1 MSQQKVDRYKQE
13 KAHRKERLEKEKKR
27 KKLLRICS
35 YFVLA
40 VIVLAIAFAIYRH
53 YTPKTETP
61 AETETTVESV
71 IETTTAEE
79 STVEEG
85 TIEEGTVEESTAAKT
100 EDTDT
105 ESTSEETA
113 DIESAAEETDAAGT
127 ESTAADG
134 EAAQAENDYHEKT
147 PISGDKWRM
156 IPSSFA
162 TGTGVFLFLIIAC
175 SQSTHYFLAIKY
187 RSQYSSSL
195 IFSIFTSPPIPSA
208 IACSAS
214 SVCSILETY
223 TST

>member
-71 IETTTAEE
+71 IETTTAE
-79 STVEEG
+79 
-85 TIEEGTVEESTAAKT
+85 T

-105 ESTSEETA
+105 ESTAEETA
-113 DIESAAEETDAAGT
+113 DTESAAEETDAADT
-127 ESTAADG
+127 ESAAADG
-134 EAAQAENDYHEKT
+134 KQRLTTLRRQPRLRTLQSKTITMKKLPFSMAGIAGND
-147 PISGDKWRM
+147 
-156 IPSSFA
+156 SF
-162 TGTGVFLFLIIAC
+162 FICHRKRESF
-175 SQSTHYFLAIKY
+175 
-187 RSQYSSSL
+187 YS
-195 IFSIFTSPPIPSA
+195 
-208 IACSAS
+208 
-214 SVCSILETY
+214 
-223 TST
+223 

>member
-85 TIEEGTVEESTAAKT
+85 TVEESTAVET

-113 DIESAAEETDAAGT
+113 DIESAAEKTDAAGT
-127 ESTAADG
+127 ERCCFFMKRTQKVSRLRRSIKR
-134 EAAQAENDYHEKT
+134 NRSF
-147 PISGDKWRM
+147 IFI
-156 IPSSFA
+156 IP
-162 TGTGVFLFLIIAC
+162 TRPG
-175 SQSTHYFLAIKY
+175 
-187 RSQYSSSL
+187 
-195 IFSIFTSPPIPSA
+195 
-208 IACSAS
+208 
-214 SVCSILETY
+214 
-223 TST
+223 

>member
-13 KAHRKERLEKEKKR
+13 KAHRKECLEKEKKR

-85 TIEEGTVEESTAAKT
+85 TVEESTAVET

-134 EAAQAENDYHEKT
+134 EAAQAE
-147 PISGDKWRM
+147 
-156 IPSSFA
+156 
-162 TGTGVFLFLIIAC
+162 
-175 SQSTHYFLAIKY
+175 
-187 RSQYSSSL
+187 
-195 IFSIFTSPPIPSA
+195 SA
-208 IACSAS
+208 A
-214 SVCSILETY
+214 E
-223 TST
+223 

>member
-1 MSQQKVDRYKQE
+1 MEEIVWKNKRDRLFFTLLFVPQASQSSYDRRAELKVLLAIPPAQDACGMEIKMSHQKVDRYKQE

-27 KKLLRICS
+27 KKILRICS

-79 STVEEG
+79 
-85 TIEEGTVEESTAAKT
+85 GTVEESTAVET

-127 ESTAADG
+127 ESTAVDG
-134 EAAQAENDYHEKT
+134 EAAQAE
-147 PISGDKWRM
+147 
-156 IPSSFA
+156 
-162 TGTGVFLFLIIAC
+162 
-175 SQSTHYFLAIKY
+175 
-187 RSQYSSSL
+187 
-195 IFSIFTSPPIPSA
+195 
-208 IACSAS
+208 
-214 SVCSILETY
+214 SVAE
-223 TST
+223 

>member
-1 MSQQKVDRYKQE
+1 MK
-13 KAHRKERLEKEKKR
+13 RKSTQNVLIRAVKEGKGKKNGKPLRELEKGIIRDLEDNVNSYTAYRTTLNSFYEEKKR

-79 STVEEG
+79 SATG
-85 TIEEGTVEESTAAKT
+85 EGTVEESTAVET

-134 EAAQAENDYHEKT
+134 EAAQAE
-147 PISGDKWRM
+147 
-156 IPSSFA
+156 
-162 TGTGVFLFLIIAC
+162 
-175 SQSTHYFLAIKY
+175 
-187 RSQYSSSL
+187 
-195 IFSIFTSPPIPSA
+195 SA
-208 IACSAS
+208 A
-214 SVCSILETY
+214 E
-223 TST
+223 

>member
-79 STVEEG
+79 STVEE
-85 TIEEGTVEESTAAKT
+85 STAVET

-134 EAAQAENDYHEKT
+134 EAAQAESVAEENDYHEKT

-175 SQSTHYFLAIKY
+175 SQSMHYFLAIKY

-208 IACSAS
+208 TACSAS

>member
-1 MSQQKVDRYKQE
+1 MWGINGKNKRDRLFFTLLFVPQASQSSYDRRAELKVLLAIPPAQDACGMEIKMSQQKVDRYKQE

-27 KKLLRICS
+27 KKILRICS

-79 STVEEG
+79 STVEE
-85 TIEEGTVEESTAAKT
+85 STAAKT

-105 ESTSEETA
+105 
-113 DIESAAEETDAAGT
+113 ESAAEETDAAGT

-134 EAAQAENDYHEKT
+134 EAAQAE
-147 PISGDKWRM
+147 
-156 IPSSFA
+156 
-162 TGTGVFLFLIIAC
+162 
-175 SQSTHYFLAIKY
+175 
-187 RSQYSSSL
+187 
-195 IFSIFTSPPIPSA
+195 SA
-208 IACSAS
+208 A
-214 SVCSILETY
+214 E
-223 TST
+223 

>member
-1 MSQQKVDRYKQE
+1 MEEIVWKNKRDRLFFTLLFVPQASQSSYDRRAELKVLLAIPPAQDACGMEIKMSQQKVDRYKQE

-79 STVEEG
+79 STVEE
-85 TIEEGTVEESTAAKT
+85 STAAKT

-105 ESTSEETA
+105 
-113 DIESAAEETDAAGT
+113 ESAAEETDAAGT

-134 EAAQAENDYHEKT
+134 EAAQAE
-147 PISGDKWRM
+147 
-156 IPSSFA
+156 
-162 TGTGVFLFLIIAC
+162 
-175 SQSTHYFLAIKY
+175 
-187 RSQYSSSL
+187 
-195 IFSIFTSPPIPSA
+195 SA
-208 IACSAS
+208 A
-214 SVCSILETY
+214 E
-223 TST
+223 

>member
-1 MSQQKVDRYKQE
+1 MEEIVWKNKRDRLFFTLLFVPQASQSSYDRRAELKVLLAIPPAQDACGMEIKMSQQKVDRYKQE

-27 KKLLRICS
+27 KKILRICS

-79 STVEEG
+79 STVEE
-85 TIEEGTVEESTAAKT
+85 STAAKT

-105 ESTSEETA
+105 
-113 DIESAAEETDAAGT
+113 ESAAEETDAAGT

-134 EAAQAENDYHEKT
+134 AAAQAE
-147 PISGDKWRM
+147 
-156 IPSSFA
+156 
-162 TGTGVFLFLIIAC
+162 
-175 SQSTHYFLAIKY
+175 
-187 RSQYSSSL
+187 
-195 IFSIFTSPPIPSA
+195 SA
-208 IACSAS
+208 A
-214 SVCSILETY
+214 E
-223 TST
+223 

>member
-1 MSQQKVDRYKQE
+1 MEEIVWKNKRDRLFFTLLFVPQASQSSYDRRAELKVLLAIPPAQDACGMEIKMSQQKVDRYKQE

-27 KKLLRICS
+27 KKILRICS

-79 STVEEG
+79 STVEE
-85 TIEEGTVEESTAAKT
+85 STAAKT

-105 ESTSEETA
+105 
-113 DIESAAEETDAAGT
+113 ESAAEETDAAGT

-134 EAAQAENDYHEKT
+134 EAAQAE
-147 PISGDKWRM
+147 
-156 IPSSFA
+156 
-162 TGTGVFLFLIIAC
+162 
-175 SQSTHYFLAIKY
+175 
-187 RSQYSSSL
+187 
-195 IFSIFTSPPIPSA
+195 SA
-208 IACSAS
+208 A
-214 SVCSILETY
+214 E
-223 TST
+223 

>member
-1 MSQQKVDRYKQE
+1 MITKKFDGGHNVKNKRDRLFFTQLFVPQAPQSSQDRRAELEVLLAVPSAQSACGMEIKMSQQKVDRYKQE

-71 IETTTAEE
+71 IETTTVEE
-79 STVEEG
+79 SATG
-85 TIEEGTVEESTAAKT
+85 EGTVEESTAVET
-100 EDTDT
+100 EDADT

-113 DIESAAEETDAAGT
+113 DIESAVEETDAAGT

-134 EAAQAENDYHEKT
+134 EAAQAE
-147 PISGDKWRM
+147 
-156 IPSSFA
+156 
-162 TGTGVFLFLIIAC
+162 
-175 SQSTHYFLAIKY
+175 
-187 RSQYSSSL
+187 
-195 IFSIFTSPPIPSA
+195 SA
-208 IACSAS
+208 A
-214 SVCSILETY
+214 E
-223 TST
+223 

>member
-71 IETTTAEE
+71 IETTTAE
-79 STVEEG
+79 
-85 TIEEGTVEESTAAKT
+85 T

-105 ESTSEETA
+105 ESTAEETA
-113 DIESAAEETDAAGT
+113 DTESAAEETDAADT
-127 ESTAADG
+127 ESAAADG
-134 EAAQAENDYHEKT
+134 EATTDDAAADSPRLRTLQSKTITMKKLPFSMAGIAGND
-147 PISGDKWRM
+147 
-156 IPSSFA
+156 SF
-162 TGTGVFLFLIIAC
+162 FICHRKRESF
-175 SQSTHYFLAIKY
+175 
-187 RSQYSSSL
+187 YS
-195 IFSIFTSPPIPSA
+195 
-208 IACSAS
+208 
-214 SVCSILETY
+214 
-223 TST
+223 

>member
-1 MSQQKVDRYKQE
+1 MEEIVWKNKRDRLFFTLLFVPQASQSSYDRRAELKVLLAIPPAQDACGMEIKMSQQKVDRYKQE

-27 KKLLRICS
+27 KKILRICS

-79 STVEEG
+79 
-85 TIEEGTVEESTAAKT
+85 GTVEESTAVET

-127 ESTAADG
+127 ESTAVDG
-134 EAAQAENDYHEKT
+134 EAAQAE
-147 PISGDKWRM
+147 
-156 IPSSFA
+156 
-162 TGTGVFLFLIIAC
+162 
-175 SQSTHYFLAIKY
+175 
-187 RSQYSSSL
+187 
-195 IFSIFTSPPIPSA
+195 
-208 IACSAS
+208 
-214 SVCSILETY
+214 SVAE
-223 TST
+223 

>member
-79 STVEEG
+79 ST
-85 TIEEGTVEESTAAKT
+85 
-100 EDTDT
+100 
-105 ESTSEETA
+105 
-113 DIESAAEETDAAGT
+113 AEETDAAGT

-134 EAAQAENDYHEKT
+134 EAAQAE
-147 PISGDKWRM
+147 
-156 IPSSFA
+156 
-162 TGTGVFLFLIIAC
+162 
-175 SQSTHYFLAIKY
+175 
-187 RSQYSSSL
+187 
-195 IFSIFTSPPIPSA
+195 SA
-208 IACSAS
+208 A
-214 SVCSILETY
+214 E
-223 TST
+223 

>member
-79 STVEEG
+79 STVEE
-85 TIEEGTVEESTAAKT
+85 STAAKT

-134 EAAQAENDYHEKT
+134 EAAQAESAAEKNDYHEKT

-175 SQSTHYFLAIKY
+175 SQSMHYFLAIKY

-208 IACSAS
+208 TACNAS

>member
-13 KAHRKERLEKEKKR
+13 KAHLKDRLEKEKKL

-40 VIVLAIAFAIYRH
+40 VIVLAIVFAISRH

-79 STVEEG
+79 S
-85 TIEEGTVEESTAAKT
+85 TVEESTAAKT

-134 EAAQAENDYHEKT
+134 EATTDDAAQTAQTENAAE
-147 PISGDKWRM
+147 
-156 IPSSFA
+156 
-162 TGTGVFLFLIIAC
+162 
-175 SQSTHYFLAIKY
+175 
-187 RSQYSSSL
+187 
-195 IFSIFTSPPIPSA
+195 
-208 IACSAS
+208 
-214 SVCSILETY
+214 
-223 TST
+223 

>member
-85 TIEEGTVEESTAAKT
+85 TRRR
-100 EDTDT
+100 
-105 ESTSEETA
+105 
-113 DIESAAEETDAAGT
+113 
-127 ESTAADG
+127 
-134 EAAQAENDYHEKT
+134 HC
-147 PISGDKWRM
+147 RR
-156 IPSSFA
+156 
-162 TGTGVFLFLIIAC
+162 
-175 SQSTHYFLAIKY
+175 KY
-187 RSQYSSSL
+187 RSQNRGHRYGKHL
-195 IFSIFTSPPIPSA
+195 
-208 IACSAS
+208 
-214 SVCSILETY
+214 
-223 TST
+223 

>member
-1 MSQQKVDRYKQE
+1 MWGINVKNKRDRLFFTLLFVPQASQSSYDRRAELKVLLAIPPAQDACGMEIKMSQQKVDRYKQE

-79 STVEEG
+79 STVEE
-85 TIEEGTVEESTAAKT
+85 STAAKT

-105 ESTSEETA
+105 
-113 DIESAAEETDAAGT
+113 ESAAEETDAAGT

-134 EAAQAENDYHEKT
+134 EAAQAE
-147 PISGDKWRM
+147 
-156 IPSSFA
+156 
-162 TGTGVFLFLIIAC
+162 
-175 SQSTHYFLAIKY
+175 
-187 RSQYSSSL
+187 
-195 IFSIFTSPPIPSA
+195 
-208 IACSAS
+208 
-214 SVCSILETY
+214 SVAE
-223 TST
+223 

>member
-79 STVEEG
+79 ST
-85 TIEEGTVEESTAAKT
+85 AAET

-105 ESTSEETA
+105 ESTAEETA
-113 DIESAAEETDAAGT
+113 DTESAAEETDAADT
-127 ESTAADG
+127 ESAAADG
-134 EAAQAENDYHEKT
+134 KQRLTTLRRQPRLRTLQSKTITMKKLPFSMAGIAGND
-147 PISGDKWRM
+147 
-156 IPSSFA
+156 SF
-162 TGTGVFLFLIIAC
+162 FICHRKRESF
-175 SQSTHYFLAIKY
+175 
-187 RSQYSSSL
+187 YS
-195 IFSIFTSPPIPSA
+195 
-208 IACSAS
+208 
-214 SVCSILETY
+214 
-223 TST
+223 

>member
-1 MSQQKVDRYKQE
+1 MSQQKVDHYKQE
-13 KAHRKERLEKEKKR
+13 KAHRKECLEKEKKR
-27 KKLLRICS
+27 KKHLRICS

-71 IETTTAEE
+71 IETTTA
-79 STVEEG
+79 
-85 TIEEGTVEESTAAKT
+85 EEGTVEESTAAKT

-134 EAAQAENDYHEKT
+134 EAAQAE
-147 PISGDKWRM
+147 
-156 IPSSFA
+156 
-162 TGTGVFLFLIIAC
+162 
-175 SQSTHYFLAIKY
+175 
-187 RSQYSSSL
+187 
-195 IFSIFTSPPIPSA
+195 SA
-208 IACSAS
+208 A
-214 SVCSILETY
+214 E
-223 TST
+223 